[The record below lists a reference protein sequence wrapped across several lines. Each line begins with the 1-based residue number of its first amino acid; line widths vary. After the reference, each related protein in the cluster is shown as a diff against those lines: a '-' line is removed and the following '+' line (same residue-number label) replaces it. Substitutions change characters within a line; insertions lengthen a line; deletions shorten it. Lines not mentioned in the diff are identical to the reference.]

1 MTTEANKTFVRRY
14 LEEVFNRRDFAALD
28 RYADEK
34 FKGGVIDLVGKLHGA
49 LSGFH
54 ITVEDVIAEGDVV
67 ATQETIQG
75 THTGQYVSP
84 ALGVI
89 RPTGKP
95 VTWTRVAVRR
105 IIDGKFARGFYG
117 VALRG
122 EGTELALL
130 EHLDYIKPLR

>member
-14 LEEVFNRRDFAALD
+14 IEEVFNRRDFAALD

-34 FKGGVIDLVGKLHGA
+34 FKGGVIDLVEKLHSA

-67 ATQETIQG
+67 VTQETIHG
-75 THTGQYVSP
+75 THTGPYVSP

-95 VTWTRVAVRR
+95 VTWTRVAIRR

-117 VALRG
+117 VALIG

-130 EHLDYIKPLR
+130 EHLDHIKPLR

>member
-1 MTTEANKTFVRRY
+1 MITEANKKFVRRY
-14 LEEVFNRRDFAALD
+14 LDEVFNGRDFAALD
-28 RYADEK
+28 RHAEEK
-34 FKGGVIDLVGKLHGA
+34 FKGGVIELVEKLHGA

-67 ATQETIQG
+67 VTQETMQG
-75 THTGQYVSP
+75 THTGQFASP
-84 ALGVI
+84 TLGVI

-122 EGTELALL
+122 EGIELALL
-130 EHLDYIKPLR
+130 EQLDQIEPLR